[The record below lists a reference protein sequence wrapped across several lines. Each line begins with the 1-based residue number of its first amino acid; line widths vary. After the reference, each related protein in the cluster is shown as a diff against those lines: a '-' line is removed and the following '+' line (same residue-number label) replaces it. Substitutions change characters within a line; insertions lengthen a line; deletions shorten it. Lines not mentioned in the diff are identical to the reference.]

1 MKEYTQANKSKL
13 NYKYF
18 LLNVNKVRGASFYEK
33 RVTVTVKRVTVT
45 FKSSSKVIEKEKIN
59 KTSRRD

>member
-1 MKEYTQANKSKL
+1 MNEYTHANKSKL

-18 LLNVNKVRGASFYEK
+18 LLNVNKVRGASFYKK
-33 RVTVTVKRVTVT
+33 RVAVTVKGT
-45 FKSSSKVIEKEKIN
+45 SKAIEKGKIN

>member
-1 MKEYTQANKSKL
+1 MNEYTHANKSKL

-18 LLNVNKVRGASFYEK
+18 LLNANKVRGASFYKK
-33 RVTVTVKRVTVT
+33 RVTVTVKGI
-45 FKSSSKVIEKEKIN
+45 SEVIEKGKIN